1 MLGTEELFLIATAGS
16 WPANSAP
23 RFRCR
28 RSPALPLVLPGA
40 AHGLRALVERRAAE
54 VGLVLSVT
62 FEVDSTY
69 TIKRLVAAG
78 EGCSILSAHAV
89 REEVANGI
97 LAAIPIGPPGIP
109 RMVQLATAKGRQ
121 TDPSVTAVA
130 GIIRDVI
137 GPAL

>member
-1 MLGTEELFLIATAGS
+1 MARQLGAAVPLEALA
-16 WPANSAP
+16 
-23 RFRCR
+23 
-28 RSPALPLVLPGA
+28 ALPLVLPGA
-40 AHGLRALVERRAAE
+40 AHGLRALVDRRAAE

-69 TIKRLVAAG
+69 TIKRLVSAG
-78 EGCSILSAHAV
+78 EVCSILSIHAV

-109 RMVQLATAKGRQ
+109 RTVQLATAKGRQ
-121 TDPSVTAVA
+121 TDPSVIAVA

-137 GPAL
+137 QPAL